1 MTRQRMI
8 SKRQRRVLC
17 SLLGALFV
25 VCTSTAAVAQGYGAI
40 QAVRQRV
47 EGLSGPGAPAGEGR
61 PGAMNPDQSLT
72 PGANG
77 AKLDTTYISP
87 NAAVL
92 LAIRPAQLLTSP
104 IGQTF
109 PTEVVAAAGLKYLG
123 FDLADVEEA
132 DAFLDLT
139 NPVAQ
144 SYGITIK
151 FTKPFR
157 ANTLSPMTHPSVQLS
172 ELNGKKYLQSN
183 LPMWPSFYGPNN
195 RTMVVAPD
203 AMLKQLVPNASQPKT
218 GKLLDMVRDIPAG
231 NDLYL
236 AMDVTALQ
244 PLMQKGLAQAQAKMP
259 PQAKQAI
266 EALKTVSAAEL
277 TLNLVAAGPISL
289 VVHANDE
296 PAAQQ
301 IETFLQEGVKQYQTG
316 APNPA
321 VPGSDDP
328 IQQAMARY
336 KERMSKAIMPTRNGA
351 VVTCLHIDAQDQAQR
366 QFVGGVIAGYAAAS
380 AMPMMQKAHVAAA
393 GAPADANAN
402 PPQQPTSG
410 GPGAPPGPQ

>member
-1 MTRQRMI
+1 MARQRI
-8 SKRQRRVLC
+8 ITRLVHRILC
-17 SLLGALFV
+17 TLLTALV
-25 VCTSTAAVAQGYGAI
+25 VASATSAAKAQGYGAI

-47 EGLSGPGAPAGEGR
+47 EGLSGPGAAAGEGR
-61 PGAMNPDQSLT
+61 PGAMGPEQPLS

-77 AKLDTTYISP
+77 AKLDTSYISP
-87 NAAVL
+87 NAAVF

-132 DAFLDLT
+132 DAFVDLT
-139 NPVAQ
+139 NPMAPT
-144 SYGITIK
+144 YGVTIK

-195 RTMVVAPD
+195 RTMVAAPD
-203 AMLKQLVPNASQPKT
+203 ATLKQLVPNASQPKT
-218 GKLLDMVRDIPAG
+218 GKLLDITRDIPGG

-236 AMDVTALQ
+236 AVDVTALQ
-244 PLMQKGLAQAQAKMP
+244 PLMQMGMAQAPAKLP
-259 PQAKQAI
+259 PQAKQAV

-277 TLNLVAAGPISL
+277 TLNLVAAGPVSL

-296 PAAQQ
+296 AAAQQ
-301 IETFLQEGVKQYQTG
+301 IEAFLQEGVKQYQTP
-316 APNPA
+316 PNPA
-321 VPGSDDP
+321 APGGDDT
-328 IQQAMARY
+328 IQQAMGRY
-336 KERMSKAIMPTRNGA
+336 KERMSKAIVPSRNGV

-380 AMPMMQKAHVAAA
+380 AMPMMQKA
-393 GAPADANAN
+393 PM
-402 PPQQPTSG
+402 
-410 GPGAPPGPQ
+410 APPGPAGDPNAISPQAAAPSGPGGAPPVTQ

>member
-1 MTRQRMI
+1 MTPQRIMFRPI
-8 SKRQRRVLC
+8 PLIVF
-17 SLLGALFV
+17 LLLAAL
-25 VCTSTAAVAQGYGAI
+25 AAAFTPMEADAQGYGAI

-61 PGAMNPDQSLT
+61 PGAMVPEQPLS

-77 AKLDTTYISP
+77 AKLDTSYISP

-139 NPVAQ
+139 NPMAPA
-144 SYGITIK
+144 YGITIK

-195 RTMVVAPD
+195 RTMVAAPD
-203 AMLKQLVPNASQPKT
+203 PVLKQLVPNASQPKT
-218 GKLLDMVRDIPAG
+218 GKLVDMVRDIPAG

-236 AMDVTALQ
+236 AVDVTALQ
-244 PLMQKGLAQAQAKMP
+244 PLMQMGLAQAQANMP

-296 PAAQQ
+296 AAAQQ
-301 IETFLQEGVKQYQTG
+301 IETFLQDGVKQYQT
-316 APNPA
+316 ASNPA
-321 VPGSDDP
+321 VPGGDDP
-328 IQQAMARY
+328 IQQAMAHY
-336 KERMSKAIMPTRNGA
+336 KERMSKAIVPTRSGA

-380 AMPMMQKAHVAAA
+380 AMPMMQKAQMAAPGPSA
-393 GAPADANAN
+393 DPNASPPPQPNPGGPSGAPGT
-402 PPQQPTSG
+402 Q
-410 GPGAPPGPQ
+410 

>member
-1 MTRQRMI
+1 MFSRLQHP
-8 SKRQRRVLC
+8 VLC
-17 SLLGALFV
+17 SLLGALLMV
-25 VCTSTAAVAQGYGAI
+25 RMSAGAVAQGYGAI

-61 PGAMNPDQSLT
+61 SGPMNADQPLT

-77 AKLDTTYISP
+77 AKLDTSYISA

-92 LAIRPAQLLTSP
+92 LAVRPAQLLTSP

-139 NPVAQ
+139 NPMAP
-144 SYGITIK
+144 SYGVTIK

-203 AMLKQLVPNASQPKT
+203 AALKQLVPSANQPKT
-218 GKLLDMVRDIPAG
+218 GKLIELVRDVPAG

-236 AMDVTALQ
+236 AVDVTALQ
-244 PLMQKGLAQAQAKMP
+244 PLMQMGAAQAQGKMS

-289 VVHANDE
+289 VLHANDE
-296 PAAQQ
+296 AAAQQ
-301 IETFLQEGVKQYQTG
+301 IETTLQESVKQYQ
-316 APNPA
+316 AASNPA
-321 VPGSDDP
+321 VPGGDDP

-336 KERMSKAIMPTRNGA
+336 KERMSKAIVPTRNGA

-380 AMPMMQKAHVAAA
+380 AMPMMQKTQMAAP
-393 GAPADANAN
+393 GPAADPNASPPPATN
-402 PPQQPTSG
+402 PG
-410 GPGAPPGPQ
+410 GPGVAPAAQ

>member
-1 MTRQRMI
+1 MTRQLMI
-8 SKRQRRVLC
+8 FRLQQRVMC
-17 SLLGALFV
+17 SLLGVLLV
-25 VCTSTAAVAQGYGAI
+25 VCTSAAAFAQGYGAI

-47 EGLSGPGAPAGEGR
+47 EGLSGPGAPAGDGR
-61 PGAMNPDQSLT
+61 PGSMNAEQPLT

-77 AKLDTTYISP
+77 AKLDTSYISP
-87 NAAVL
+87 TAAVL

-104 IGQTF
+104 LGQTF

-139 NPVAQ
+139 NPMAP

-195 RTMVVAPD
+195 HTMIAAPD
-203 AMLKQLVPNASQPKT
+203 AMLKQLVASQPKT

-231 NDLYL
+231 NDLYV
-236 AMDVTALQ
+236 AVDMTALQ
-244 PLMQKGLAQAQAKMP
+244 PLMQIGLAQAQSKMP
-259 PQAKQAI
+259 PQAKQAV
-266 EALKTVSAAEL
+266 ETLKTVSAAEL
-277 TLNLVAAGPISL
+277 TVNLVAAGPISL
-289 VVHANDE
+289 VLHANDE

-301 IETFLQEGVKQYQTG
+301 IETFLQEGVKQYQTPSG
-316 APNPA
+316 PGM
-321 VPGSDDP
+321 PGSEDP
-328 IQQAMARY
+328 IQQAMSRY

-351 VVTCLHIDAQDQAQR
+351 VVTCLRIDAQDQAQR

-380 AMPMMQKAHVAAA
+380 AMPMMQKARIAAPGPA
-393 GAPADANAN
+393 ADPNASAPQSAN
-402 PPQQPTSG
+402 PS
-410 GPGAPPGPQ
+410 GPGGTPAAQ

>member
-1 MTRQRMI
+1 MARQRTI
-8 SKRQRRVLC
+8 TRLVHRILC
-17 SLLGALFV
+17 SLLATLV
-25 VCTSTAAVAQGYGAI
+25 VTSATSAAKAQGYGAI

-47 EGLSGPGAPAGEGR
+47 EGLSGPGAAAGEGR
-61 PGAMNPDQSLT
+61 PGAMGPEQPLS

-77 AKLDTTYISP
+77 AKLDTSYISP
-87 NAAVL
+87 TAAVL

-139 NPVAQ
+139 NPMAP
-144 SYGITIK
+144 SYGVTIK

-183 LPMWPSFYGPNN
+183 LPMWPSFYGANN
-195 RTMVVAPD
+195 RTMVAAPD
-203 AMLKQLVPNASQPKT
+203 ATLKQLVPNASQPKT
-218 GKLLDMVRDIPAG
+218 GKLLDITRDIPGG

-236 AMDVTALQ
+236 AVDVTALQ
-244 PLMQKGLAQAQAKMP
+244 PLMQIGMAQAPAKMP
-259 PQAKQAI
+259 PQAKQAM

-277 TLNLVAAGPISL
+277 TLNLVAAGPVSL

-296 PAAQQ
+296 AAAQQ
-301 IETFLQEGVKQYQTG
+301 IEAFLQEGVKQYQT
-316 APNPA
+316 PPS
-321 VPGSDDP
+321 PGGPGGDDT
-328 IQQAMARY
+328 IQQAMGRY
-336 KERMSKAIMPTRNGA
+336 KERMSKAIVPSRNGT

-366 QFVGGVIAGYAAAS
+366 QFVGGLIAGYAAAS
-380 AMPMMQKAHVAAA
+380 AMPMMQKAPMAAPAPTGDPNAVPPQAAA
-393 GAPADANAN
+393 PAGA
-402 PPQQPTSG
+402 G
-410 GPGAPPGPQ
+410 GAPPVTQ